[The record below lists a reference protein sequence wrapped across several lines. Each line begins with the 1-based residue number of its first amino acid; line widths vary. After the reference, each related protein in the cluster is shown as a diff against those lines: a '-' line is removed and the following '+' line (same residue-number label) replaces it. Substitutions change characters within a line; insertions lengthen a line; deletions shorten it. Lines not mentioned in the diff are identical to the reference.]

1 MIVIEIEST
10 NVSTK
15 AGNKNGK
22 NWRMDYQ
29 QVAISGMHVDGF
41 PTKYPRESS
50 IQLEG
55 DNPQPYPPGKYVI
68 SDSAF
73 YFGDFG
79 RLTLGRI
86 KLTPLAAFLADVQK
100 QFGVAKAT

>member
-1 MIVIEIEST
+1 MIIIEIDST
-10 NVSTK
+10 QVSTK
-15 AGNKNGK
+15 AGTKNGK

-29 QVAISGMHVDGF
+29 QVAISGTYVDGF

-68 SDSAF
+68 GAESF

-79 RLTLGRI
+79 RLTLGRV
-86 KLTPLAAFLADVQK
+86 KLQPLAAFVAELQK
-100 QFGVAKAT
+100 MLPAKAA

>member
-1 MIVIEIEST
+1 MIIIEIEST

-15 AGNKNGK
+15 AGTKNGK

-29 QVAISGMHVDGF
+29 QVAIAGTHVDGF

-55 DNPQPYPPGKYVI
+55 ENPQPYPPGKYVI
-68 SDSAF
+68 AAESF

-79 RLTLGRI
+79 RLTLGRV
-86 KLTPLAAFLADVQK
+86 KLQPLATFLADIQK
-100 QFGVAKAT
+100 QFAKAA